1 MQHRSRSLLQRL
13 ARRRPAEEWTLDED
27 IRDWLPD
34 EDRILKAELPVR
46 LPAGEYELSVG
57 IDTGVPELGRLNLAI
72 EGRDESGL
80 YLLGSVTVGGRK
92 ERDS

>member
-1 MQHRSRSLLQRL
+1 MIVGQRSPQKEDPPN
-13 ARRRPAEEWTLDED
+13 APAKDFDT